1 MYVEF
6 KDDCKFVSIFYG
18 HTESQLSRLILSG
31 KLRMHDSTV
40 PSVFQSPVSGEWR
53 EVVQFSPSCEH
64 RHCTRSPAE
73 RGNHDRHVMI
83 TWQRKRD

>member
-31 KLRMHDSTV
+31 KLRSMIQLYLQFSK
-40 PSVFQSPVSGEWR
+40 
-53 EVVQFSPSCEH
+53 VQFLVNGVKLFSSLHLASTIIAQGHQLRE
-64 RHCTRSPAE
+64 
-73 RGNHDRHVMI
+73 GI
-83 TWQRKRD
+83 TTGM